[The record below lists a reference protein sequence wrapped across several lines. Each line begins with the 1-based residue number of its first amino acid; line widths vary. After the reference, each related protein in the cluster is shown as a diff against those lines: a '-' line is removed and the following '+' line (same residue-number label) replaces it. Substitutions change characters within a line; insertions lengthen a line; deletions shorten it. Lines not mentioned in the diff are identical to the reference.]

1 MRNRRLVSWTLYV
14 TSVLAVGVIGTALSM
29 DKQPD
34 FTGQPPY
41 TVEELWTKV
50 LRALDTHNGSMTKE
64 RFETIFDMKFAHL
77 RTESDAKNY
86 LAHEK
91 VDWYFNGR
99 VTIYNDNFKFPLV
112 PEINGAHSEWYIAWE
127 PGSFADAC
135 LTAEKVR
142 ETLLANGWTSPWK
155 SWGLW
160 EEMAREAW
168 AHLGDGLPPPDPT
181 KLQDSAPHPPRMAP
195 PIASFSRSNAQGG
208 HPNALPRGHVVTDG
222 DQPSSCVTGIFVEA
236 KP

>member
-1 MRNRRLVSWTLYV
+1 MRYPRVVSWTLYV
-14 TSVLAVGVIGTALSM
+14 ASALAVGVIGTALSK

-34 FTGQPPY
+34 FTGKPPY
-41 TVEELWTKV
+41 TVAELWTKV

-64 RFETIFDMKFAHL
+64 RFETIFGMKFAHP
-77 RTESDAKNY
+77 RTESDAKTY

-99 VTIYNDNFKFPLV
+99 VTIYNDNFRSVGDPDAK
-112 PEINGAHSEWYIAWE
+112 GAHSEWYIDWE
-127 PGSFADAC
+127 PGTFGDTC
-135 LTAEKVR
+135 LRAEKVR

-160 EEMAREAW
+160 EELSREAW

-181 KLQDSAPHPPRMAP
+181 QLQVRAPHPPRMP
-195 PIASFSRSNAQGG
+195 PPRASFSRGNAQGA
-208 HPNALPRGHVVTDG
+208 HPNALPRGRVITDG
-222 DQPSSCVTGIFVEA
+222 DQPNSCVTGIFVEA